1 MSVDSSLRARF
12 PALRLLGLH
21 ERAARIPVIRQM
33 TATDC
38 GAACLAMVLGYL
50 GRPTTLAEVRAAVG
64 EGRDGISAAKLLS
77 VASCYGLRGRGVR
90 LELADLRLLPPAT
103 ILHWG
108 FSHFVVLERIHTD
121 KVDVIDPA
129 FGRRRITLATCSRH
143 FTGVALILEAGSTLL
158 SGSTQ
163 ASSLLHEVQPVFL
176 QAGRWHRVLVLS
188 LCLQLLLLALPSL
201 TSIIVDAVV
210 PRSDNDLLVI
220 LAVSFTALAVFF
232 CVASL
237 IRSHLLLEI
246 RTRIDAR
253 LSLGFLDHLVRL
265 PYSFF
270 IQRSTGDLLARLHGT
285 ATLREMLTTAI
296 LSSLLDGVLVL
307 AYLAL
312 IVVVD
317 PVMASI
323 VLLLGTV
330 QSLIFLLSRRQ
341 QGRLLAAD
349 LEVQSRAHGY
359 EVELLSGIE
368 TLKALGCEHRA
379 VDRWSTLYVDVLN
392 AGLQRGRLAA
402 LTESLLT
409 TLRVLGPLLILLHG
423 ASSVLQGQY
432 SLGTMLGIS
441 ALAAACFAPIY
452 GLIQAATQLVA
463 SRIYIERIADVM
475 RTAKEQPVA
484 APLTSPLQ
492 GGIQLEQVSLRYG
505 VSAPPAV
512 DQVSVQIKP
521 GQFVAIVGATGSGKS
536 SLARLMIGL
545 YPPTSGRILLDG
557 IVLGST
563 DLGSLRQQI
572 GVVTQNTDLFATTI
586 RQNIALA
593 NPSASLAQVQ
603 HAAQLAKVHDD
614 IMAMPLQY
622 ETPLVDRGA
631 SLSGGQR
638 QRVALARALL
648 REPALLLLD
657 EATSALDAQI
667 EHAIFEELRLLRC
680 TRIVIA
686 HRLSTIISA
695 DQILYVERGRVIGQG
710 THQELLTS
718 CHSYAQLIAAQLP
731 STPFGSLQDLHD
743 RP

>member
-1 MSVDSSLRARF
+1 
-12 PALRLLGLH
+12 
-21 ERAARIPVIRQM
+21 
-33 TATDC
+33 
-38 GAACLAMVLGYL
+38 
-50 GRPTTLAEVRAAVG
+50 
-64 EGRDGISAAKLLS
+64 
-77 VASCYGLRGRGVR
+77 
-90 LELADLRLLPPAT
+90 
-103 ILHWG
+103 
-108 FSHFVVLERIHTD
+108 
-121 KVDVIDPA
+121 
-129 FGRRRITLATCSRH
+129 
-143 FTGVALILEAGSTLL
+143 
-158 SGSTQ
+158 
-163 ASSLLHEVQPVFL
+163 
-176 QAGRWHRVLVLS
+176 
-188 LCLQLLLLALPSL
+188 
-201 TSIIVDAVV
+201 
-210 PRSDNDLLVI
+210 
-220 LAVSFTALAVFF
+220 
-232 CVASL
+232 
-237 IRSHLLLEI
+237 
-246 RTRIDAR
+246 
-253 LSLGFLDHLVRL
+253 
-265 PYSFF
+265 
-270 IQRSTGDLLARLHGT
+270 
-285 ATLREMLTTAI
+285 
-296 LSSLLDGVLVL
+296 
-307 AYLAL
+307 
-312 IVVVD
+312 
-317 PVMASI
+317 
-323 VLLLGTV
+323 
-330 QSLIFLLSRRQ
+330 
-341 QGRLLAAD
+341 
-349 LEVQSRAHGY
+349 
-359 EVELLSGIE
+359 
-368 TLKALGCEHRA
+368 
-379 VDRWSTLYVDVLN
+379 
-392 AGLQRGRLAA
+392 
-402 LTESLLT
+402 
-409 TLRVLGPLLILLHG
+409 
-423 ASSVLQGQY
+423 
-432 SLGTMLGIS
+432 MLGIS

-463 SRIYIERIADVM
+463 GRIYIERIADVM

-512 DQVSVQIKP
+512 DQVSVQIQP

-557 IVLGST
+557 VVLGST
-563 DLGSLRQQI
+563 DLSSLRQQV

-603 HAAQLAKVHDD
+603 HAARLAKVHDD

-718 CHSYAQLIAAQLP
+718 CHSYAKLIAAQLP
-731 STPFGSLQDLHD
+731 STPFGSLQDIHD